1 MAPKSKTVRALSKM
15 KWFPKRSMH
24 EAKLVAGA
32 SELVEP
38 VKEGKLACSGVWDSW
53 SNGISIWKKLIGSLC
68 LLSPPEQGV
77 VYRQRR
83 PGPLNLTVLL
93 EWMYW

>member
-1 MAPKSKTVRALSKM
+1 MAPNSKTDRALSKM

-38 VKEGKLACSGVWDSW
+38 VKEGKLAVAFETAGAMALAYGR
-53 SNGISIWKKLIGSLC
+53 N
-68 LLSPPEQGV
+68 
-77 VYRQRR
+77 
-83 PGPLNLTVLL
+83 
-93 EWMYW
+93 